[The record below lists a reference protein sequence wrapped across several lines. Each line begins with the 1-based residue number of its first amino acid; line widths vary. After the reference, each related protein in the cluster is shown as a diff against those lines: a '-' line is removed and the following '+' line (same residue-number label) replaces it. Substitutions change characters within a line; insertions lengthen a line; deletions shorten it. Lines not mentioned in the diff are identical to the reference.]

1 MDVGTDK
8 NLVFDCWRSNFGH
21 LTVRGKLV
29 NFTSIFPQ
37 RKRKHKKYRQKM
49 VVLLV
54 IYKPLYWPIARSYFS
69 IATRCTD
76 KQLMP
81 VHTYNQ
87 SLFYA
92 FVICRPVS
100 VFSACFKSWLNGYW
114 LRFFF
119 LLRPEWI
126 TVDIVYSVHWSS
138 VHTILDNRSVP
149 TRKQYRIGRFSSHI
163 RTVISVWFL

>member
-29 NFTSIFPQ
+29 NITSIFPQ

-100 VFSACFKSWLNGYW
+100 VFLACFKSWLNGYW

-119 LLRPEWI
+119 YWDPNELLSTSYTVFIEALFTRYWI
-126 TVDIVYSVHWSS
+126 TARCRHGNS
-138 VHTILDNRSVP
+138 T
-149 TRKQYRIGRFSSHI
+149 G
-163 RTVISVWFL
+163 